1 MQACLGALF
10 KVRWRPPG
18 ADDDAGISARIEI
31 KVTVIGMVPKQH
43 QRANSSVKGVTEL
56 SFWQRY
62 KWRVSGN
69 GHDKG
74 LKDRFRFGLIFLLL

>member
-1 MQACLGALF
+1 MQKSLGALF
-10 KVRWRPPG
+10 NVRWRPPG
-18 ADDDAGISARIEI
+18 AEDTAGMSARIEI
-31 KVTVIGMVPKQH
+31 KVTITEMLSKQH
-43 QRANSSVKGVTEL
+43 QRANFPVKGVTEL

-74 LKDRFRFGLIFLLL
+74 